1 MAHTQKNRTFGNI
14 VLHLE
19 NNGGPILAFVAL
31 LAFIV
36 YLVYAHF
43 YPNAVVVKTLQ
54 VHGSAAQVV
63 SVAVVLF
70 VAFTMWGGQKVLFK
84 IAERERLKDRN
95 AKLEESLESQAARI
109 QILER
114 RNTELESQDAE
125 QKAHIAEQEARIA
138 ELEAQKAQQNED
150 ERQ

>member
-1 MAHTQKNRTFGNI
+1 MAHTQKSRTFGNI
-14 VLHLE
+14 VRHLE
-19 NNGGPILAFVAL
+19 NSGGPILAFVAL

-70 VAFTMWGGQKVLFK
+70 VAFTMWGFQKMLFK

-95 AKLEESLESQAARI
+95 AKLEESLESQAVRI

-114 RNTELESQDAE
+114 RNAELEARDVE
-125 QKAHIAEQEARIA
+125 KTARIA
-138 ELEAQKAQQNED
+138 ELENQRRQQNEE

>member
-36 YLVYAHF
+36 YLLYAHF

-54 VHGSAAQVV
+54 AHGSAAQVV

-95 AKLEESLESQAARI
+95 ARLEERVTELEARVARVP
-109 QILER
+109 ILER
-114 RNTELESQDAE
+114 LNAE
-125 QKAHIAEQEARIA
+125 QKAHIAE
-138 ELEAQKAQQNED
+138 LEERNAKLENEKRQQNED